1 MIDGW
6 GLALAA
12 VSGLFLFLL
21 VRFRRARPARLRAIP
36 GLAHLYRAF
45 GLSVEDGTRL
55 LVALGGQ
62 SLLTRNAGAA
72 LAGLS
77 LLRQLSQKASV
88 SDRPPVAVAGDPALA
103 ILAQDTLH
111 AGYRAVGAGE
121 FYQPVTGR
129 LAGMTAF
136 SSAAATIPMLGD
148 ENVSLA
154 VLVGNF
160 GAEAG
165 LLSEAAER
173 SHALL
178 IGATSDPAGQSVLYA
193 TAPEALIGEE
203 LFAAPVY
210 MADAPAMV
218 ANLILQDILR
228 WLIILGLLL
237 GSALK
242 ILGVI

>member
-1 MIDGW
+1 MIDGLS
-6 GLALAA
+6 LALAA
-12 VSGLFLFLL
+12 LSGLFLFLL
-21 VRFRRARPARLRAIP
+21 ARFRRARPSRLRAIA
-36 GLAHLYRAF
+36 GLARLHRAF

-55 LVALGGQ
+55 LVAIGGQ
-62 SLLTRNAGAA
+62 SLLTRHAGAA

-88 SDRPPVAVAGDPALA
+88 SDRPLVAVAGESALA
-103 ILAQDTLH
+103 VLAQDTLH

-136 SSAAATIPMLGD
+136 SSAAATIPMLAD
-148 ENVSLA
+148 EDVSVAA
-154 VLVGNF
+154 VVGNF
-160 GAEAG
+160 GVEAG
-165 LLSEAAER
+165 LLCEAAER
-173 SHALL
+173 SHVLL
-178 IGATSDPAGQSVLYA
+178 LGATSDPAGQSVLYA

-210 MADAPAMV
+210 MADTPALA

-237 GSALK
+237 GLALQL
-242 ILGVI
+242 IGVV

>member
-1 MIDGW
+1 LIDGL
-6 GLALAA
+6 GLAVAA
-12 VSGLFLFLL
+12 LSGLFLALL
-21 VRFRRARPARLRAIP
+21 ARFWRPRPERLRAIP
-36 GLAHLYRAF
+36 GLSRLYRAL

-88 SDRPPVAVAGDPALA
+88 SDRPPVAVAGDSALA

-121 FYQPVTGR
+121 FYQAVTGR
-129 LAGMTAF
+129 LAGMTPF
-136 SSAAATIPMLGD
+136 SSAAATIPMLSD
-148 ENVSLA
+148 ENISLA
-154 VLVGNF
+154 VLAGNF
-160 GAEAG
+160 GVEAG

-173 SHALL
+173 SRVLL

-193 TAPEALIGEE
+193 TAPETLIGEE

-210 MADAPAMV
+210 VADAPAMS
-218 ANLILQDILR
+218 ASLILQDILR
-228 WLIILGLLL
+228 WLIIVGLLF

-242 ILGVI
+242 ILGVL